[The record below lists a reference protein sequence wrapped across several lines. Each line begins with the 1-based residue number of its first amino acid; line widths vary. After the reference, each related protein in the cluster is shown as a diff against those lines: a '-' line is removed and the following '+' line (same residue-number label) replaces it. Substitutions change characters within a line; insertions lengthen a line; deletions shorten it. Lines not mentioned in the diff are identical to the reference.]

1 MRPTGATTADG
12 TVPSVHP
19 LRGPRLRPLHTL
31 LQSPA
36 SAAAAAERAT
46 PQQSHPR
53 IRDARF
59 WDHLRRPKHEKI

>member
-1 MRPTGATTADG
+1 MGATTADG

-19 LRGPRLRPLHTL
+19 LRGPRLRLLHTL

-46 PQQSHPR
+46 PQLSHLR
-53 IRDARF
+53 IRDARSS
-59 WDHLRRPKHEKI
+59 DHLRRPTHEES